1 MNYDE
6 AITLAKQGKEEG
18 FRFLYDETYSKN
30 YYAAL
35 KYMKQE
41 DAAQDVL
48 QDAYIKAFSNLDQL
62 AEADK
67 FPAWFSKIVATK
79 ALDALKKKRMV
90 LFSELETEDGIGAE
104 EMFEEEREEYRPDIS
119 MDRAETSRLLKE
131 MIEELS
137 EEQRMCILMFYME
150 QMSVKEI
157 SETVGVSENTVK
169 SRLNLGRQKIKEKV
183 LTLEK
188 KGTKLYGLG
197 PIAFFAFLLQGE
209 TNRAS
214 AAPGM
219 EQEMFGQVVE
229 QLAADQSASA
239 VITSGTVVTS
249 ATTTATTSVAMSALG
264 SNFLGSMAFK
274 VIAAIACVSVIT
286 VGATVAV
293 KQMKSPD
300 SNEGQENVITET
312 PEATQAPSGTEVTTT
327 PTVGSGTEPEQ
338 AGQPQGGE
346 AGQDKILYEDSS
358 ITVLVSG
365 DTIYVRGTGVVP
377 CLTQYIY
384 AYMDRKDIE
393 TEIARIVVEDGITGL
408 GKSAFGGV
416 WDIGEIIL
424 ADSVTSIGERAL
436 CGTAFQ
442 KIVLPETV
450 TEIGSEAFDSCPYL
464 KELVIPA
471 KVKQLPA
478 DAIKNCR
485 ELEAVYIPGGC
496 VLEGDMYTTHFEK
509 CPKLLKIVFGEGT
522 TKVRLKVSHLNE
534 EVETPEVKVQIPAS
548 ATEISLHGIERVYGE
563 EGSYAHR
570 YASDMGIEFWAGA
583 IGEEGAH
590 RIAWLPEE
598 IDWPVYPDNVNE
610 YYMDYR
616 IGSPVNGTLI
626 CVGYGKLEA
635 LSGHE
640 DYLVD
645 KGETLKNIF
654 IEETITE
661 IGAKYFRK
669 LEKLEYVIMGNSVTA
684 IGEEAFYG
692 CKVLKG
698 VQLSENLKTLGAKA
712 FCGCSSLVRIE
723 LPGTLT
729 EIGAN
734 VFSGSGL
741 KTVVFSEGLRVIG
754 ESAFARTGLREVY
767 LPEGVERI
775 EKEAFADCEALH
787 RVYIPESVTYIADD
801 AFDMCGDY
809 INGTYYTSS
818 PEQYRFAICGKAGSY
833 AESYAKEHGYTFEI
847 SE

>member
-1 MNYDE
+1 MNYKD
-6 AITLAKQGKEEG
+6 AIALAGEGKEEG
-18 FRFLYDETYSKN
+18 FRFLYEETYSKN
-30 YYAAL
+30 YYIAM

-48 QDAYIKAFSNLDQL
+48 QDAYVKAFSNLNQL
-62 AEADK
+62 SEADK

-79 ALDALKKKRMV
+79 ALDALKKKKMV
-90 LFSELETEDGIGAE
+90 LFSELEMEDGIGAE
-104 EMFEEEREEYRPDIS
+104 EMFEEEREEYRPEIS
-119 MDRAETSRLLKE
+119 MDRAETSRLIKE

-137 EEQRMCILMFYME
+137 DEQRMCILMFYME
-150 QMSVKEI
+150 QMSVREI
-157 SETVGVSENTVK
+157 AETVGASENTVK

-183 LTLEK
+183 LLLEK

-197 PIAFFAFLLQGE
+197 PVAFFASLLALEGKGAQTAYAAEGVLFE
-209 TNRAS
+209 SVATQVAAANATVASAGSASAMATAVTTSATAAS
-214 AAPGM
+214 AA
-219 EQEMFGQVVE
+219 
-229 QLAADQSASA
+229 
-239 VITSGTVVTS
+239 TSG
-249 ATTTATTSVAMSALG
+249 LG
-264 SNFLGSMAFK
+264 SGFLGSMAFK

-293 KQMKSPD
+293 QQMKSPE
-300 SNEGQENVITET
+300 SNAGQETEITKM
-312 PEATQAPSGTEVTTT
+312 PEATQT
-327 PTVGSGTEPEQ
+327 PQTPEEAGPTKEP
-338 AGQPQGGE
+338 GQPGQADVGE
-346 AGQDKILYEDSS
+346 EGQDKVLYEDGS
-358 ITVLVSG
+358 INVLVSG

-384 AYMDRKDIE
+384 SYTEEVE
-393 TEIARIVVEDGITGL
+393 TEIKRIVVEDGITGL

-424 ADSVTSIGERAL
+424 ADSITSIGERAL

-442 KIVLPETV
+442 EIVLPETV

-471 KVKQLPA
+471 GVQRLPA
-478 DAIKNCR
+478 DVIINCK
-485 ELEAVYIPGGC
+485 ELEKVTIPAGC

-509 CPKLLKIVFGEGT
+509 CPKLLQIVYGEGT
-522 TKVRLKVSHLNE
+522 TKVQLKVSHLNE
-534 EVETPEVKVQIPAS
+534 EVETPDVKVQIPAS

-570 YASDMGIEFWAGA
+570 YASDMGIEFWVGA

-616 IGSPVNGTLI
+616 LGFPVKGTLI
-626 CVGYGKLEA
+626 CVAYGKLET

-645 KGETLKNIF
+645 VGETLKNIF
-654 IEETITE
+654 IEETVTE
-661 IGAKYFRK
+661 IDAKYFRK
-669 LEKLEYVIMGNSVTA
+669 LEKLEYVIMENGVTA

-692 CKVLKG
+692 CKALKG
-698 VQLSENLKTLGAKA
+698 VQLSEKLETLGAKA
-712 FCGCSSLVRIE
+712 FCGCSALVRVE
-723 LPGTLT
+723 LPETLT

-734 VFSGSGL
+734 AFSGSGL
-741 KTVVFSEGLRVIG
+741 KTVVFSEGLRIIG
-754 ESAFARTGLREVY
+754 EEAFARTGLREVQ
-767 LPEGVERI
+767 LPDGVERI
-775 EKEAFADCEALH
+775 EKKAFADCAALH

-818 PEQYRFAICGKAGSY
+818 PELYRFAICGKAGSY
-833 AESYAKEHGYTFEI
+833 AETYAKEHGYTFEI
-847 SE
+847 TE